1 MWSHLSFSRP
11 HFLHPLRGMRKYN
24 IYSSKPGSGYQ
35 GSGSSTISSLHNS
48 REDVIDAPQELPGL
62 VFLGMS
68 IFFDAVIKI
77 ETFLESVISQDT
89 SLDVHL
95 GNYMTV

>member
-1 MWSHLSFSRP
+1 M
-11 HFLHPLRGMRKYN
+11 
-24 IYSSKPGSGYQ
+24 
-35 GSGSSTISSLHNS
+35 
-48 REDVIDAPQELPGL
+48 IDAQQELPGL